1 MKKPEYMDIEFP
13 AVLKDFKS
21 AVRKYFLGLKSQN
34 VRIRFS
40 QKRNRK
46 VFNYR
51 ISFVRDEAWTSGFPA
66 KKGFDFRVKFLQDSS
81 KK

>member
-21 AVRKYFLGLKSQN
+21 AVRKYFLGLKSQK
-34 VRIRFS
+34 VEIHFSDIR
-40 QKRNRK
+40 RRK
-46 VFNYR
+46 DFVYKILFVCNET
-51 ISFVRDEAWTSGFPA
+51 IPAVSSGKKTFSFVVE
-66 KKGFDFRVKFLQDSS
+66 FLKDNS

>member
-34 VRIRFS
+34 VEIRFS
-40 QKRNRK
+40 QERNRK
-46 VFNYR
+46 IFKYKIPFVCNKTLTAVSSGKKTF
-51 ISFVRDEAWTSGFPA
+51 SFVVEFLKDNT
-66 KKGFDFRVKFLQDSS
+66 KK
-81 KK
+81 